1 MSQKCTA
8 PDQETDSAR
17 IVKVALIRGTLFPGS
32 SIANISSITLPSL
45 NVESQAKQYRKS
57 SDEQVLNLEDL
68 GLQQTSLVRRELVQA
83 HRLSYKIV
91 SLA

>member
-8 PDQETDSAR
+8 PDQETDSAW
-17 IVKVALIRGTLFPGS
+17 IVEVALIRGTPFPGS
-32 SIANISSITLPSL
+32 SIVNISSITLPSL

-68 GLQQTSLVRRELVQA
+68 GLQQTSLVRSELVQA